1 MLQRLTTYS
10 SIRRANFSKFEN
22 RKSDVSD
29 LHSIN
34 EAINA
39 KAGRKLLPSILVSLT
54 LVALVWLTL
63 AYARVLFAVLI
74 AIAVSL
80 GVREIARAFS
90 AAGTRISMRTLV
102 VATCGLTYASWSAG
116 VEGLALATAIAL
128 PVLLISRLRKG
139 PQDFVKSATATT
151 LALIYLPFLAGF
163 LVLLARPDD
172 GLARVMTFVILVGC
186 NDTFG
191 YLVGVMIG
199 RHPLVPTISPKK
211 SWEGLMGSIAF
222 TCLGGALSFYYIL
235 DLQWWVG
242 IIVGLMIVFTATS
255 GDLIESA
262 MKRDL
267 SLKDMGS
274 LLPGHG
280 GMLDRLDSVLLS
292 APALYLALE
301 LVKRFS

>member
-1 MLQRLTTYS
+1 M
-10 SIRRANFSKFEN
+10 
-22 RKSDVSD
+22 SD

-151 LALIYLPFLAGF
+151 LALIYLPFFAGF

>member
-1 MLQRLTTYS
+1 
-10 SIRRANFSKFEN
+10 
-22 RKSDVSD
+22 VSD

-39 KAGRKLLPSILVSLT
+39 KAGRKLLPSILVGLT
-54 LVALVWLTL
+54 LIALVWLTL
-63 AYARVLFAVLI
+63 AYARVLFAVLV
-74 AIAVSL
+74 ATAVAL
-80 GVREIARAFS
+80 GIREIARAFS
-90 AAGTRISMRTLV
+90 AVGTQISMRLLILATL
-102 VATCGLTYASWSAG
+102 GLTYATWIAG
-116 VEGLALATAIAL
+116 VEGLAIATAIAL

-163 LVLLARPDD
+163 LVLLGRPDD
-172 GLARVMTFVILVGC
+172 GLARVMTFVVLVGC

-191 YLVGVMIG
+191 YLVGVMFG
-199 RHPLVPTISPKK
+199 RHPLVPAISPKK
-211 SWEGLMGSIAF
+211 SWEGLVGSIIF
-222 TCLGGALSFYYIL
+222 TSIGGALSFHYIL
-235 DLQWWVG
+235 DLHWWIGSLVA
-242 IIVGLMIVFTATS
+242 LMIVFTATS

-280 GMLDRLDSVLLS
+280 GMLDRLDSVLIS

>member
-1 MLQRLTTYS
+1 M
-10 SIRRANFSKFEN
+10 
-22 RKSDVSD
+22 SD

-39 KAGRKLLPSILVSLT
+39 KAGRKLLPSILVSLS
-54 LVALVWLTL
+54 LIALVWLTL
-63 AYARVLFAVLI
+63 AYARVLFAVLVT
-74 AIAVSL
+74 IAVGL
-80 GVREIARAFS
+80 GMREIARAFS
-90 AAGTRISMRTLV
+90 AAGTRISMRSLV
-102 VATCGLTYASWSAG
+102 VATCGLIYAAWSAG
-116 VEGLALATAIAL
+116 VAGLAIATAVAL
-128 PVLLISRLRKG
+128 PVLLIFRLRKG

-151 LALIYLPFLAGF
+151 FALIYLPFLAGF
-163 LVLLARPDD
+163 LVLLARPDN
-172 GLARVMTFVILVGC
+172 GLARVMTFVVLVGC

-191 YLVGVMIG
+191 YLVGVLIG
-199 RHPLVPTISPKK
+199 RHPLVPAISPKK
-211 SWEGLMGSIAF
+211 SWEGLVGSVIF
-222 TCLGGALSFYYIL
+222 TTLGGALSFHYIL
-235 DLQWWVG
+235 EIQWWIGFVVG
-242 IIVGLMIVFTATS
+242 VMIVFTATS

-301 LVKRFS
+301 LVKHYS